1 MKIDK
6 LNNIMKNIV
15 KLTIILIVMV
25 LIGFTF
31 IRLGN
36 FKGM

>member
-25 LIGFTF
+25 LIGFVF
-31 IRLGN
+31 IKLFN

>member
-25 LIGFTF
+25 FIGLILIKLF
-31 IRLGN
+31 N
-36 FKGM
+36 FKRM

>member
-25 LIGFTF
+25 LIGFIF
-31 IRLGN
+31 IRLFN